1 MSNTNS
7 GLLGIK
13 DIVFMNVIAILSLR
27 QIPNVAPYG
36 ASAML
41 LWVIAAFCLFF
52 PLAMVC
58 GELST
63 GWPKDGGIFVWIKEA
78 FGKRIAWIVVVCFL
92 FSCVLFFP
100 LMLQFGFTAL
110 GYMIGGGL
118 AENKAFIGIG
128 SAVIFWLLTL
138 MNIRGMEWT
147 KIINSISA
155 WCGVFIPSAILILL
169 AVVWLCTG
177 HQMQTD
183 YTTAKNW
190 IPDLGHWDTI
200 VFLSSMIFRERWPSL
215 PPLSLESI
223 WLAPG
228 R

>member
-138 MNIRGMEWT
+138 MNIRGME
-147 KIINSISA
+147 
-155 WCGVFIPSAILILL
+155 
-169 AVVWLCTG
+169 
-177 HQMQTD
+177 
-183 YTTAKNW
+183 
-190 IPDLGHWDTI
+190 
-200 VFLSSMIFRERWPSL
+200 
-215 PPLSLESI
+215 
-223 WLAPG
+223 
-228 R
+228 